1 MFHEN
6 LKALRKDRGL
16 SQEEL
21 AVRLNVVRQT
31 ISKWE
36 KGLSVPDAAMLIRLA
51 EVLDTTVSRLLGADV
66 PEDEADRDRLAEQ
79 LARINEQLA
88 VRNRRGRFILRLV
101 LGILAAFVVVNLLLI
116 LFSYGAF
123 RAFQEPVQTITSA
136 PELLLPNGNIGIN
149 LAGDRPMGGPQLF
162 CNPFWTAWHR
172 DYPDFRK
179 CGLANRSPA
188 PVFLVICG
196 RFSLDIFHC
205 LWYSMPL

>member
-123 RAFQEPVQTITSA
+123 QEPIQTITSA
-136 PELLLPNGNIGIN
+136 PELLLPNG
-149 LAGDRPMGGPQLF
+149 
-162 CNPFWTAWHR
+162 T
-172 DYPDFRK
+172 
-179 CGLANRSPA
+179 
-188 PVFLVICG
+188 
-196 RFSLDIFHC
+196 
-205 LWYSMPL
+205 

>member
-123 RAFQEPVQTITSA
+123 RAFQEPIQTITSA
-136 PELLLPNGNIGIN
+136 PELLLPTG
-149 LAGDRPMGGPQLF
+149 
-162 CNPFWTAWHR
+162 T
-172 DYPDFRK
+172 
-179 CGLANRSPA
+179 
-188 PVFLVICG
+188 
-196 RFSLDIFHC
+196 
-205 LWYSMPL
+205 

>member
-1 MFHEN
+1 MPIRRRSHIIFHEN

-136 PELLLPNGNIGIN
+136 PELLLPNG
-149 LAGDRPMGGPQLF
+149 
-162 CNPFWTAWHR
+162 T
-172 DYPDFRK
+172 
-179 CGLANRSPA
+179 
-188 PVFLVICG
+188 
-196 RFSLDIFHC
+196 
-205 LWYSMPL
+205 

>member
-1 MFHEN
+1 MLNEN
-6 LKALRKDRGL
+6 IRAVRKSKGL
-16 SQEEL
+16 SQEAL
-21 AVRLNVVRQT
+21 AIRLNVVRQT

-116 LFSYGAF
+116 LSF

-136 PELLLPNGNIGIN
+136 PELLLPNG
-149 LAGDRPMGGPQLF
+149 
-162 CNPFWTAWHR
+162 T
-172 DYPDFRK
+172 
-179 CGLANRSPA
+179 
-188 PVFLVICG
+188 
-196 RFSLDIFHC
+196 
-205 LWYSMPL
+205 

>member
-88 VRNRRGRFILRLV
+88 DRNRRGRFILRLV

-123 RAFQEPVQTITSA
+123 RAFRAFQEPVQTITSA
-136 PELLLPNGNIGIN
+136 PELLLPDG
-149 LAGDRPMGGPQLF
+149 
-162 CNPFWTAWHR
+162 T
-172 DYPDFRK
+172 
-179 CGLANRSPA
+179 
-188 PVFLVICG
+188 
-196 RFSLDIFHC
+196 
-205 LWYSMPL
+205 

>member
-116 LFSYGAF
+116 LVQLWRIPRLPGAGTDHNQ
-123 RAFQEPVQTITSA
+123 RSGAAATERH
-136 PELLLPNGNIGIN
+136 IGIN
-149 LAGDRPMGGPQLF
+149 LAGDRPLGGPQLF

-196 RFSLDIFHC
+196 RFSLDISHC

>member
-6 LKALRKDRGL
+6 LKAPRKDRGL

-136 PELLLPNGNIGIN
+136 PELLLPNG
-149 LAGDRPMGGPQLF
+149 
-162 CNPFWTAWHR
+162 T
-172 DYPDFRK
+172 
-179 CGLANRSPA
+179 
-188 PVFLVICG
+188 
-196 RFSLDIFHC
+196 
-205 LWYSMPL
+205 

>member
-101 LGILAAFVVVNLLLI
+101 WGILAAFVVVNLLLI

-136 PELLLPNGNIGIN
+136 PELLLPNG
-149 LAGDRPMGGPQLF
+149 
-162 CNPFWTAWHR
+162 T
-172 DYPDFRK
+172 
-179 CGLANRSPA
+179 
-188 PVFLVICG
+188 
-196 RFSLDIFHC
+196 
-205 LWYSMPL
+205 

>member
-101 LGILAAFVVVNLLLI
+101 LGILAAFVVVNLLLLI

-136 PELLLPNGNIGIN
+136 PELLLPDG
-149 LAGDRPMGGPQLF
+149 
-162 CNPFWTAWHR
+162 T
-172 DYPDFRK
+172 
-179 CGLANRSPA
+179 
-188 PVFLVICG
+188 
-196 RFSLDIFHC
+196 
-205 LWYSMPL
+205 

>member
-51 EVLDTTVSRLLGADV
+51 EVLDTTVSRRLGADV

-136 PELLLPNGNIGIN
+136 PELLLPNG
-149 LAGDRPMGGPQLF
+149 
-162 CNPFWTAWHR
+162 T
-172 DYPDFRK
+172 
-179 CGLANRSPA
+179 
-188 PVFLVICG
+188 
-196 RFSLDIFHC
+196 
-205 LWYSMPL
+205 

>member
-116 LFSYGAF
+116 LLF
-123 RAFQEPVQTITSA
+123 RAFQEPIQTITSA
-136 PELLLPNGNIGIN
+136 PELLLPNG
-149 LAGDRPMGGPQLF
+149 
-162 CNPFWTAWHR
+162 T
-172 DYPDFRK
+172 
-179 CGLANRSPA
+179 
-188 PVFLVICG
+188 
-196 RFSLDIFHC
+196 
-205 LWYSMPL
+205 

>member
-51 EVLDTTVSRLLGADV
+51 EVPDTTVSRLLGADV

-123 RAFQEPVQTITSA
+123 RAFQEPIQTITSA
-136 PELLLPNGNIGIN
+136 PELLLPNG
-149 LAGDRPMGGPQLF
+149 
-162 CNPFWTAWHR
+162 T
-172 DYPDFRK
+172 
-179 CGLANRSPA
+179 
-188 PVFLVICG
+188 
-196 RFSLDIFHC
+196 
-205 LWYSMPL
+205 

>member
-116 LFSYGAF
+116 LLFSYGAF

-136 PELLLPNGNIGIN
+136 PELLLPNG
-149 LAGDRPMGGPQLF
+149 
-162 CNPFWTAWHR
+162 T
-172 DYPDFRK
+172 
-179 CGLANRSPA
+179 
-188 PVFLVICG
+188 
-196 RFSLDIFHC
+196 
-205 LWYSMPL
+205 

>member
-123 RAFQEPVQTITSA
+123 RAFQEPLQTITSA
-136 PELLLPNGNIGIN
+136 PELLLPNG
-149 LAGDRPMGGPQLF
+149 
-162 CNPFWTAWHR
+162 T
-172 DYPDFRK
+172 
-179 CGLANRSPA
+179 
-188 PVFLVICG
+188 
-196 RFSLDIFHC
+196 
-205 LWYSMPL
+205 

>member
-66 PEDEADRDRLAEQ
+66 PED
-79 LARINEQLA
+79 
-88 VRNRRGRFILRLV
+88 
-101 LGILAAFVVVNLLLI
+101 
-116 LFSYGAF
+116 
-123 RAFQEPVQTITSA
+123 
-136 PELLLPNGNIGIN
+136 
-149 LAGDRPMGGPQLF
+149 
-162 CNPFWTAWHR
+162 
-172 DYPDFRK
+172 
-179 CGLANRSPA
+179 
-188 PVFLVICG
+188 
-196 RFSLDIFHC
+196 
-205 LWYSMPL
+205 

>member
-101 LGILAAFVVVNLLLI
+101 LGILAAFFVVDLLLI
-116 LFSYGAF
+116 LSF

-136 PELLLPNGNIGIN
+136 PELLLPDG
-149 LAGDRPMGGPQLF
+149 
-162 CNPFWTAWHR
+162 T
-172 DYPDFRK
+172 
-179 CGLANRSPA
+179 
-188 PVFLVICG
+188 
-196 RFSLDIFHC
+196 
-205 LWYSMPL
+205 

>member
-101 LGILAAFVVVNLLLI
+101 LGILAAFVVADTVQLWRIPRLP
-116 LFSYGAF
+116 GAGTDHNQ
-123 RAFQEPVQTITSA
+123 RSGAAATERH
-136 PELLLPNGNIGIN
+136 IGIN

>member
-116 LFSYGAF
+116 LLLWRIPRLPGAGTDHNQ
-123 RAFQEPVQTITSA
+123 RSGAAATERH
-136 PELLLPNGNIGIN
+136 IGIN

>member
-21 AVRLNVVRQT
+21 AVRLNAVRQT

-123 RAFQEPVQTITSA
+123 RAFQEPIQTITSA
-136 PELLLPNGNIGIN
+136 PELLLPNG
-149 LAGDRPMGGPQLF
+149 
-162 CNPFWTAWHR
+162 T
-172 DYPDFRK
+172 
-179 CGLANRSPA
+179 
-188 PVFLVICG
+188 
-196 RFSLDIFHC
+196 
-205 LWYSMPL
+205 

>member
-1 MFHEN
+1 MFHET

-136 PELLLPNGNIGIN
+136 PELLLPNG
-149 LAGDRPMGGPQLF
+149 
-162 CNPFWTAWHR
+162 T
-172 DYPDFRK
+172 
-179 CGLANRSPA
+179 
-188 PVFLVICG
+188 
-196 RFSLDIFHC
+196 
-205 LWYSMPL
+205 

>member
-36 KGLSVPDAAMLIRLA
+36 KGLSVPDAAMLIRLAEVPDAAMLIRLA

-136 PELLLPNGNIGIN
+136 PELLLPNG
-149 LAGDRPMGGPQLF
+149 
-162 CNPFWTAWHR
+162 T
-172 DYPDFRK
+172 
-179 CGLANRSPA
+179 
-188 PVFLVICG
+188 
-196 RFSLDIFHC
+196 
-205 LWYSMPL
+205 

>member
-116 LFSYGAF
+116 LSF

-136 PELLLPNGNIGIN
+136 PELLLPDG
-149 LAGDRPMGGPQLF
+149 
-162 CNPFWTAWHR
+162 T
-172 DYPDFRK
+172 
-179 CGLANRSPA
+179 
-188 PVFLVICG
+188 
-196 RFSLDIFHC
+196 
-205 LWYSMPL
+205 

>member
-1 MFHEN
+1 MFHGN

-136 PELLLPNGNIGIN
+136 PELLLPNG
-149 LAGDRPMGGPQLF
+149 
-162 CNPFWTAWHR
+162 T
-172 DYPDFRK
+172 
-179 CGLANRSPA
+179 
-188 PVFLVICG
+188 
-196 RFSLDIFHC
+196 
-205 LWYSMPL
+205 